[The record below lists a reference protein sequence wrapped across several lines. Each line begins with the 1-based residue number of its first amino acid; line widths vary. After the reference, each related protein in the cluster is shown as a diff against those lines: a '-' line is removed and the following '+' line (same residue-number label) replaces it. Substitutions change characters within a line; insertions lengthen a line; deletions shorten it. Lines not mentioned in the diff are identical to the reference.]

1 VKLVTRKSLL
11 GAGIGAVLGGLL
23 GGGPLG
29 AAFGAAIGGASFE
42 VATRRRGSASPLTAD
57 EEIEFQRA
65 LKATKDPT
73 ALRAAADKF
82 DRDGHREQ
90 AAQLRA
96 RARVRDLPEDVQAER
111 RRIFRDAFSWD
122 KPEDIEKLADLF
134 DKDSMF
140 DGAKK
145 LRLQAGAVRASQEA
159 KASGLAAMPETSDA
173 LHASL
178 VAIVKQF
185 GPDSE
190 QAKDAATTY
199 LRALTG
205 TEPEGAAV
213 LAAIVDV
220 TPPAPEAPAPA
231 AETPAA
237 TASAAEVAP

>member
-1 VKLVTRKSLL
+1 MRIVTRKSLI

-23 GGGPLG
+23 GGGPVG
-29 AAFGAAIGGASFE
+29 VAFGAAIGGASFE
-42 VATRRRGSASPLTAD
+42 VATRRRGQAPLTAD
-57 EEIEFQRA
+57 EEINFQKA
-65 LKATKDPT
+65 LKSTKDP
-73 ALRAAADKF
+73 ASLRAAADKL
-82 DRDGHREQ
+82 DQGGYREQ

-96 RARVRDLPEDVQAER
+96 RARVRELPEDVQAER

-140 DGAKK
+140 DGARK

-159 KASGLAAMPETSDA
+159 KASGIAAMPATSDA
-173 LHASL
+173 LHESL
-178 VAIVKQF
+178 VAVVKQF

-190 QAKDAATTY
+190 QAKDAATMY
-199 LRALTG
+199 LHALTG
-205 TEPEGAAV
+205 SEPEGAAV

-220 TPPAPEAPAPA
+220 TPPAPEAPPPA

-237 TASAAEVAP
+237 TASAAEVVP